1 MSVISSRLNKCYSF
15 QLSDKN
21 TRSLGLSSE
30 EEQFPHFSS
39 YQAPPLPISFSQLN
53 HKFYHSFN
61 NGYTQ
66 ISLFKVISP
75 LKKKKS
81 QEDSLREMF
90 FSPKNTL
97 LYCFCDSLLKQD
109 VNVSYIRCLI
119 NFYAS
124 RGKVI
129 ELLETIAFKEI
140 DETSY
145 CNELFRGNT
154 PFIKI
159 FNNYTSKFCDELL
172 KEEFKTY
179 SDIHISQT
187 EHILKEG
194 TWVDKI
200 STSKNV
206 IHLLTKFLIKCSSY
220 IPSHFK
226 TILRKI
232 YHRVAQNRSITE
244 ARNTFLTLF
253 FLRYCFRPFSKVPSI
268 LKILHEAVHRCVQ
281 ESKYSID
288 SNNIELR
295 TAINSLLSYITNTP
309 DGSSYGLINIT
320 MQEVSLEQMV
330 NIFKTEMGTISKFY
344 NGDFNEIFN
353 IVKGKYDGIQSI
365 NPEMAVSR
373 LNTWEE
379 EKLSLASQLN
389 SQLKQQI
396 KKLKK
401 YNKILKNRIN
411 TLTALCN

>member
-15 QLSDKN
+15 QLSDKS
-21 TRSLGLSSE
+21 TCSLSISSE
-30 EEQFPHFSS
+30 EEQSPRFSS
-39 YQAPPLPISFSQLN
+39 CQTLPLPISFSHSN
-53 HKFYHSFN
+53 HKFHHSFN
-61 NGYTQ
+61 NSYTQ
-66 ISLFKVISP
+66 PSLFKAISP

-97 LYCFCDSLLKQD
+97 LYCFCDSLLKHD
-109 VNVSYIRCLI
+109 VNVSYIGCLI
-119 NFYAS
+119 NYYAS

-129 ELLETIAFKEI
+129 ELLEAIAFKEI

-154 PFIKI
+154 PFTRI
-159 FNNYTSKFCDELL
+159 FNSYTFKFCDELL
-172 KEEFKTY
+172 KEEFKIY
-179 SDIHISQT
+179 GDIHINQT
-187 EHILKEG
+187 ERILKEG
-194 TWVDKI
+194 IWVDKM
-200 STSKNV
+200 STSKNI
-206 IHLLTKFLIKCSSY
+206 IHLLTKFVNKCPSY
-220 IPSHFK
+220 IPPHFK

-232 YHRVAQNRSITE
+232 YHRVAQSRSKTE

-253 FLRYCFRPFSKVPSI
+253 FLRYCFRPFSKVPSV
-268 LKILHEAVHRCVQ
+268 LKILHEAVHRCSQ
-281 ESKYSID
+281 ESKYSTD

-309 DGSSYGLINIT
+309 DESSYGLINRA
-320 MQEVSLEQMV
+320 MQEISLEQMV

-344 NGDFNEIFN
+344 DGDFNEIFN
-353 IVKGKYDGIQSI
+353 IVKGKYDGIHSI

-379 EKLSLASQLN
+379 EKLTLASQLN
-389 SQLKQQI
+389 NELKQQI
-396 KKLKK
+396 EKLKR

-411 TLTALCN
+411 TLAALCN